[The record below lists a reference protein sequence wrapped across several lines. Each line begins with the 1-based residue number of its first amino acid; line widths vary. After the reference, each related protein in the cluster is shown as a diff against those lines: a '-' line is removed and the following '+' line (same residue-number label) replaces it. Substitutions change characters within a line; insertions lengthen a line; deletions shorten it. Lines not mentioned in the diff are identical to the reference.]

1 MNEISNPIEVHK
13 FGGSSLATAAHFR
26 AVQNIVRGNRTAIV
40 VSASAGITNQL
51 QALLNLAC
59 QQQAYHEK
67 LADIKQFQH
76 DIIQHLLDADPQ
88 CQEMVSIINSDCDA
102 IANLLR
108 TTQLLGSYNTQVQD
122 KVLGYGE
129 LWSAQ
134 ILAAL
139 LNREAATLFI
149 DASKILI
156 TYRKHKQ
163 QYIDWEHSQQLLD
176 PLLQSADFQH
186 LVITGFIATN
196 AEHQFVTLGR
206 NGSDYSAAIFA
217 RLLHAEKLIIWTDVD
232 GIYSADP
239 NKVRSAFPLP
249 ELSYEEALELAY
261 FGAKVIH
268 PQTIFPA
275 INNNIPIYV
284 KHSGNPLAPGT
295 KISAKC
301 QTTDYLVKG
310 LSCIDDV
317 ALINIEGSGMV
328 GVSGTATRVFQ
339 VLYQGGISVILI
351 SQASSE
357 HSICFAVKQD
367 QANQAQEFLQ
377 EQFQF
382 EIGQQLIK
390 GITIDKNCSVLAVV
404 GDGMVGHQGVA
415 GKLFNTLTKANVNIK
430 AVAQGSSERNISVV
444 VERLDIYKALRAVHS
459 GFYLSSKTLSIGL
472 IGPGQ
477 VGATLLQQIADT
489 APQLQHKRK
498 VNLQVRGI
506 IDSKKMLL
514 ADSNID
520 LKQWQSQRDSVA
532 TTANMEDFINHI
544 AADDMPHAVII
555 DCTASAKIA
564 DLYPHFIARGL
575 HIITPNKRAN
585 SGNFSFYQ
593 ELHAFAQQKN
603 RFYLYETTVC
613 AGLPVIKTLQDIVA
627 TGDEVLSIQG
637 VVSGTLSYIFSQ
649 LGMGQKFSSIVREA
663 KRQGYT
669 EPDPRDDLSGMD
681 VARKFVCLARELGH
695 NSTLE
700 SLSITSLVPA
710 PLQQVSAEEFLERL
724 PEFDEQ
730 IHASLEPMLARGEKP
745 HYVGT
750 IDANGSIHIA
760 IAGFGQNHPFSRL
773 QGTDNMLIFTTRRYQ
788 PQSLVIQGPGAG
800 TEVTAAGIFAD
811 LLRLVTA
818 LD

>member
-1 MNEISNPIEVHK
+1 MNMKTNLIAVHK
-13 FGGSSLATAAHFR
+13 FGGSSLATADHFR
-26 AVQNIVRGNRTAIV
+26 AVQHIVQGKNSAIV
-40 VSASAGITNQL
+40 VSASGRTTNRL
-51 QALLNLAC
+51 QELLN
-59 QQQAYHEK
+59 QAHQRQEFYNE
-67 LADIKQFQH
+67 LTEIKQFQCNLVNELIP
-76 DIIQHLLDADPQ
+76 DNKSRERLLG
-88 CQEMVSIINSDCDA
+88 IINADCQA
-102 IANLLR
+102 LENLLR
-108 TTQLLGSYNTQVQD
+108 TTELLGSYNTHIQD

-139 LNREAATLFI
+139 LQQQVPTTFI
-149 DASKILI
+149 DASKVLV
-156 TYRKHKQ
+156 TYYKNKQ
-163 QYIDWEHSQQLLD
+163 LHIDWEHSRVLLEN
-176 PLLQSADFQH
+176 LLKQTDAQY

-196 AEHQFVTLGR
+196 TEGQFVTLGR

-217 RLLHAEKLIIWTDVD
+217 RLLKAKELVIWTDVD

-249 ELSYEEALELAY
+249 EISYEEALELAY

-275 INNNIPIYV
+275 INTNIPIYV
-284 KHSGNPLAPGT
+284 KNSAAPQAPGT
-295 KISAKC
+295 MISAQC
-301 QTTDYLVKG
+301 QKTDYLVKG

-317 ALINIEGSGMV
+317 ALVNIEGSGMV

-357 HSICFAVKQD
+357 HSICLVVKEA
-367 QANQAQEFLQ
+367 QAEAAQQLLQ

-382 EIGQQLIK
+382 EIDQQLIK
-390 GITIDKNCSVLAVV
+390 RIAIDKNCAVLAAV
-404 GDGMVGHQGVA
+404 GDGMVGHRGVA
-415 GKLFNTLTKANVNIK
+415 GKLFSTLTKANVNIK

-444 VERLDIYKALRAVHS
+444 VARQDIYKALRAVHA
-459 GFYLSSKTLSIGL
+459 GFYLSRKTISIGL

-477 VGATLLQQIADT
+477 VGATLLQQINDT
-489 APQLQHKRK
+489 MALLQQNRN
-498 VNLQVRGI
+498 VDLQVRGI
-506 IDSKKMLL
+506 ISSKKMLL
-514 ADSNID
+514 ADNVDLTQWRQQLDSSMLAVNI
-520 LKQWQSQRDSVA
+520 
-532 TTANMEDFINHI
+532 NDFIDHI

-555 DCTASAKIA
+555 DCTASQQIA
-564 DLYPHFIARGL
+564 ELYPQFIARGL
-575 HIITPNKRAN
+575 HIVTPNKRAN
-585 SGNFSFYQ
+585 SGDFEFYQ
-593 ELHAFAQQKN
+593 YLHAIAQQKN

-637 VVSGTLSYIFSQ
+637 VVSGTLSYILSQ
-649 LGMGQKFSSIVREA
+649 LATGQKFSTIVQQA
-663 KRQGYT
+663 KQLGYT
-669 EPDPRDDLSGMD
+669 EPDPREDLSGMD

-695 NSTLE
+695 QANLAG
-700 SLSITSLVPA
+700 LDIKSLVPPA
-710 PLQQVSAEEFLERL
+710 LAQVSIDEFLQRL

-730 IHASLEPMLARGEKP
+730 IQDLLAPIFARQHKP

-750 IDANGSIHIA
+750 IAQDGSIQIA
-760 IAGFGQNHPFSRL
+760 IEGFPENHPFSRL

-788 PQSLVIQGPGAG
+788 PQALVIQGPGAG
-800 TEVTAAGIFAD
+800 TEVTAAGIFSD